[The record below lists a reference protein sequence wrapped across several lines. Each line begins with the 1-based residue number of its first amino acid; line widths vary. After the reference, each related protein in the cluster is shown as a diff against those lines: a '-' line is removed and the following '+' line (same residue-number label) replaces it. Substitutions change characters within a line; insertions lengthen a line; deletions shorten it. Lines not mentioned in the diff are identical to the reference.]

1 MFHAIRHFFEK
12 APLPGSRFHVRGIGI
27 KERLSRRLI
36 NRPHGTG
43 DYLFMYFH
51 TPGRAGC
58 TAKAGAIESGSLFI
72 WPQGEHQFYGND
84 RRSLLH
90 SWFNCEGSL
99 VSRLL
104 DNNRIPL
111 RTPVPLPTPDS
122 FLRFLT
128 DLYRELSLQSPP
140 DEAISENL
148 LENWLRDLRR
158 TIRPGQESVPERL
171 RLVREFIDLHCAEK
185 LTVEKLAAMAH
196 WSPTHF
202 NNLFRKHFG
211 TSPVDYAIRQRMH
224 RAAYLLRD
232 VNLSITE
239 IAGRVGFEDIYYFSK
254 LFKQRWGLTARQMR
268 SSFQKGLQEAPDCIE
283 SGEIQSGR

>member
-1 MFHAIRHFFEK
+1 MPRPLRHFFESS
-12 APLPGSRFHVRGIGI
+12 PLPGLRFRVRGIGI
-27 KERLSRRLI
+27 QERLPLCLI
-36 NRPHGTG
+36 NRPNGTG
-43 DYLFMYFH
+43 DYLFMHFH
-51 TPGRAGC
+51 TKGRAGC
-58 TAKAGAIESGSLFI
+58 SEAAGEIEAGQFFI
-72 WPQGEHQFYGND
+72 WPPGEHQFYGNS
-84 RRSLLH
+84 RQRLLH

-202 NNLFRKHFG
+202 NNLFRKHFS

-254 LFKQRWGLTARQMR
+254 LFKKRWGLTARKMR
-268 SSFQKGLQEAPDCIE
+268 SSFQKGLQEARDCIE